1 MPKFFVPP
9 QQIYDSEILILGNDA
24 RHISSSLR
32 MKVGETITICNMN
45 KRDYECIIS
54 SIENGMVRAEI
65 ISNSPSTTEPEYY
78 IKVYQ
83 CLPKG
88 DKLESIVQKSVEL
101 GASSIIPVYS
111 SFCVAKPSVKG
122 RDNKDK
128 KNERLSRI
136 AYEAA
141 EQCGRGIIPTVHECV
156 NFERAVEIAKNDAIS
171 FICYENERKVSLKK
185 YLSEKFGGELKNK
198 NISFFIGPEGGFSK
212 DEIGLAKENGVTP
225 VGLGERILRTETA
238 SAYVLSALAYLSELR

>member
-9 QQIYDSEILILGNDA
+9 QQIYDSEILVLGDDA

-32 MKVGETITICNMN
+32 MKTGDTLTICNMN

-54 SIENGMVRAEI
+54 SIENGIVRAEI
-65 ISNSPSTTEPEYY
+65 ISSAPSTTEPDYA
-78 IKVYQ
+78 IRVYQ

-101 GASSIIPVYS
+101 GASSVVPVYS
-111 SFCVAKPSVKG
+111 TNCIAKPSVKG
-122 RDNKDK
+122 RDNRDK
-128 KNERLSRI
+128 KTDRLSRI

-156 NFERAVEIAKNDAIS
+156 NFERAVDIAKNDAVS
-171 FICYENERKVSLKK
+171 FICYENERGETLKK
-185 YLSEKFGGELKNK
+185 FLTAKFSKDLKNK
-198 NISFFIGPEGGFSK
+198 NISFFIGPEGGFSR
-212 DEIGLAKENGVTP
+212 DEIELAKENGITP
-225 VGLGERILRTETA
+225 VGIGERILRTETA
-238 SAYVLSALAYLSELR
+238 SAYVLSVLAYLTEL

>member
-9 QQIYDSEILILGNDA
+9 QQIYDSEILILGDDA
-24 RHISSSLR
+24 HHISSSLR
-32 MKVGETITICNMN
+32 MKVGEPIMICNMN

-54 SIENGMVRAEI
+54 SIENGLVRAEI
-65 ISNSPSTTEPEYY
+65 ISSAPSTTEPEYS
-78 IKVYQ
+78 IRVYQ

-88 DKLESIVQKSVEL
+88 DKLEQIVQKSVEL
-101 GASSIIPVYS
+101 GATSIIPVYS
-111 SFCVAKPSVKG
+111 SYCIAKPTVKG

-141 EQCGRGIIPTVHECV
+141 QQCGRGIIPTVHECV
-156 NFERAVEIAKNDAIS
+156 SFEHAVDIAKNDDIS
-171 FICYENERKVSLKK
+171 FICYENERKVKLRKFFSQK
-185 YLSEKFGGELKNK
+185 LSPEPKNK

-212 DEIGLAKENGVTP
+212 EEIAFAAENGIKA

-238 SAYVLSALAYLSELR
+238 AAFVLAAIAFETEL

>member
-24 RHISSSLR
+24 HHIASSLR
-32 MKVGETITICNMN
+32 MKTGETIIVCNMN

-54 SIENGMVRAEI
+54 SIENGLVRAEI
-65 ISNSPSTTEPEYY
+65 ISSAPSTTEPDCA
-78 IKVYQ
+78 IRVFQ

-101 GASSIIPVYS
+101 GASSIVPVYS

-128 KNERLSRI
+128 KTERLSRI

-156 NFERAVEIAKNDAIS
+156 NFERAVDIAKNDAIS
-171 FICYENERKVSLKK
+171 FICYENERTLTLKK
-185 YLSEKFGGELKNK
+185 FLSGKLGDELKNK
-198 NISFFIGPEGGFSK
+198 TISFFIGPEGGFSK
-212 DEIGLAKENGVTP
+212 EEIELAKENGVTP

-238 SAYVLSALAYLSELR
+238 SGYVLSALAYMTEL

>member
-24 RHISSSLR
+24 HHIASSLR
-32 MKVGETITICNMN
+32 MKTGETILVCNMN

-54 SIENGMVRAEI
+54 SIENGIVRAEI
-65 ISNSPSTTEPEYY
+65 ISSSPSLTEPDYS
-78 IKVYQ
+78 IRVFQ

-88 DKLESIVQKSVEL
+88 DKLEGIVQKSVEL
-101 GASSIIPVYS
+101 GAASIVPVYS

-128 KNERLSRI
+128 KTERLSRI

-141 EQCGRGIIPTVHECV
+141 EQCGRGIIPTVHECI
-156 NFERAVEIAKNDAIS
+156 NFERAVDIAKNDSIS
-171 FICYENERKVSLKK
+171 FICYENERDVSLKRF
-185 YLSEKFGGELKNK
+185 LSEKLREEGKNK

-212 DEIGLAKENGVTP
+212 EEIEIAKENGVMP
-225 VGLGERILRTETA
+225 VGLGRRILRTETA
-238 SAYVLSALAYLSELR
+238 SGYVLSVLSYLTELQ

>member
-24 RHISSSLR
+24 HHIASSLR
-32 MKVGETITICNMN
+32 MKTGETISVCNMN

-54 SIENGMVRAEI
+54 SIENGLVRAEI
-65 ISNSPSTTEPEYY
+65 ISSAPSTTEPDCQ
-78 IKVYQ
+78 IRVFQ

-88 DKLESIVQKSVEL
+88 DKLEIIVQKSVEL
-101 GASSIIPVYS
+101 GASSVVPVYS
-111 SFCVAKPSVKG
+111 TNCVAKPSVKG

-128 KNERLSRI
+128 KTERLSRI

-141 EQCGRGIIPTVHECV
+141 EQCGRGIIPTVHECI
-156 NFERAVEIAKNDAIS
+156 NFERAVDIAKNDAIS
-171 FICYENERKVSLKK
+171 FICYENERALTLKK
-185 YLSEKFGGELKNK
+185 FLSGKLGEEIKNK
-198 NISFFIGPEGGFSK
+198 TVSFFIGPEGGFSK
-212 DEIGLAKENGVTP
+212 EEIELAKENGVTP

-238 SAYVLSALAYLSELR
+238 SAYVLSALAYLTEL